1 MVRTEKS
8 ATAPGNGKDSEEK
21 VEFFIKSVRK
31 IMISVKLI
39 ENYKN

>member
-8 ATAPGNGKDSEEK
+8 VTEPGNKRDSEEK

-31 IMISVKLI
+31 ILI
-39 ENYKN
+39 GVILIVDYKN